1 MSFHQR
7 LAELERRLAFRRRHE
22 VADAGY
28 DYDAL
33 PVHQLRHVRAI
44 VANQAAG
51 VALMADEQRELD
63 NIPLHPA
70 ARAHAAAAGSSGIEN
85 RRDE

>member
-51 VALMADEQRELD
+51 VALTADEQRELD
-63 NIPLHPA
+63 SIPLHRPGSCTCCGGGQFRHRNPA
-70 ARAHAAAAGSSGIEN
+70 G
-85 RRDE
+85 